1 MIDYK
6 AVKNQ
11 AMETLDPILSRLSY
25 EMTCFDLFADLIYL
39 QLLKE
44 NRDYL
49 NIITMLNMDIEE
61 SEDDFEIILMSSI
74 CDIDEESVIINKV
87 IEIVNV
93 LLATPDSILRPYQQ
107 RYVTEK

>member
-1 MIDYK
+1 
-6 AVKNQ
+6 
-11 AMETLDPILSRLSY
+11 METLDPILSRLSY

-61 SEDDFEIILMSSI
+61 NEDDFEIILMSSL